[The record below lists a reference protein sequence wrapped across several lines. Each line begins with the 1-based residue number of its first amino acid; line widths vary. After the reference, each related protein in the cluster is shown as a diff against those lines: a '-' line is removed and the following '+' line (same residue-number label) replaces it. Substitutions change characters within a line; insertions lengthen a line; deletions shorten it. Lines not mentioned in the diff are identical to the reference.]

1 MMGFAAL
8 LLGIAGWIVMC
19 IPDCATAAIVP
30 ALLGTGLGS
39 AELLRCRR
47 RKKPVRLAAAAVLV
61 SLSALA
67 AALFSSADAVHR
79 APEPGSPP
87 PGKEKPETPAPPEEE
102 PEPPPVK
109 TPVETEEPPAVP
121 PPEKK
126 PEPPPEKK
134 PEPPP
139 VKTPEPRPV
148 VPPAAPPAVSL

>member
-61 SLSALA
+61 FAGVYVVTRSKSKAQM
-67 AALFSSADAVHR
+67 DAEASR
-79 APEPGSPP
+79 
-87 PGKEKPETPAPPEEE
+87 
-102 PEPPPVK
+102 
-109 TPVETEEPPAVP
+109 
-121 PPEKK
+121 
-126 PEPPPEKK
+126 
-134 PEPPP
+134 
-139 VKTPEPRPV
+139 R
-148 VPPAAPPAVSL
+148 